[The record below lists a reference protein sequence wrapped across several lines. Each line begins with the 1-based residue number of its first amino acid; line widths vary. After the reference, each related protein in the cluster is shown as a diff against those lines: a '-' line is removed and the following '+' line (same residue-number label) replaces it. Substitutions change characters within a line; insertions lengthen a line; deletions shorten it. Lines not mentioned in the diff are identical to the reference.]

1 MAERAGV
8 YDLIHSLPVILAHL
22 KELVEAIP
30 NTDSCI
36 PLTSQPLEMETK
48 NRRQPKGTVI
58 IGKGAATVK
67 IYPFIRKNG
76 YKQNN
81 VCWHEGGRRRTRCF
95 ADFAEAELIAQQIS
109 VRLAN
114 KLATGREAT
123 HRDIEILQH
132 CEDLVRPFNIALV
145 AAVEEWATARRSAPT
160 VALSE
165 AVRFYATNGPDRFPD
180 RTTTQ
185 VADEFIASLASR
197 GVSSIYVTSARS
209 HLAKFTAKV
218 NGKIAEV
225 TVADINQ
232 YLTGLKRLSP
242 VSKNG
247 IRRNV
252 VTMFSFAKKQSYI
265 HPDRK
270 TAAELSEKFKEAETD
285 IEIFTPEEMGRI
297 LLAAHSRILPFLA
310 IGAFAGIRSAEIH
323 RLEWQDIKWD
333 RGHIEIAGKKAKTA
347 ARRLAPLT
355 DNLKAWLMPWREATG
370 PIVPISDS
378 AGALGDVAVKARI
391 PGGWRQNALRHS
403 FISYRVAETGD
414 VPRTSLE
421 AGNSPKMIFRHYRE
435 IVDGDA
441 AKAWFSIMP
450 PDVWPPADWQLRFR
464 RKR

>member
-1 MAERAGV
+1 MVGLSGIPQLTR
-8 YDLIHSLPVILAHL
+8 SLPAILAHL
-22 KELVEAIP
+22 KELCEAIP
-30 NTDSCI
+30 NSDSRI
-36 PLTSQPLEMETK
+36 QLTSPPPAMETK

-58 IGKGAATVK
+58 IGKGAATVR

-95 ADFAEAELIAQQIS
+95 ADFSEAELIAQQIS

-114 KLATGREAT
+114 RLATGKEAT
-123 HRDIEILQH
+123 HRDIEILQY
-132 CEDLVRPFNIALV
+132 CEELVRPFGVALV

-165 AVRFYATNGPDRFPD
+165 AVRFYATNGPDRFPV
-180 RTTTQ
+180 RTTAQ
-185 VADEFIASLASR
+185 VADEFVASLESR
-197 GVSSIYVTSARS
+197 GVSSIYVSSARS

-218 NGKIAEV
+218 SGKIAEV

-232 YLTGLKRLSP
+232 FLTGLKHLSP

-247 IRRNV
+247 IRRNI

-270 TAAELSEKFKEAETD
+270 TAAELSEKFKESEMD

-323 RLEWQDIKWD
+323 RLHWSDIKWD
-333 RGHIEIAGKKAKTA
+333 RGHIELAGKKAKTA
-347 ARRLAPLT
+347 ARRLVPLT
-355 DNLKAWLMPWREATG
+355 DNLTAWLAPWREATG
-370 PIVPISDS
+370 PIVPISDTP
-378 AGALGDVAVKARI
+378 GALSDVAMKAKI

-414 VPRTSLE
+414 VPRTALE

-435 IVDGDA
+435 VVTEED
-441 AKAWFSIMP
+441 AKAWFSIRP
-450 PDVWPPADWQLRFR
+450 PEVFP
-464 RKR
+464 